1 MAPDEKDV
9 KVDGGE
15 DEEGNGDEEEEDV
28 PGIENK
34 GGDVAFLLQ
43 IAEDE
48 RSSLKKYNNDNAD
61 ASPDPSLHLIPR
73 GKAQATLNRG
83 FGFEILLG

>member
-1 MAPDEKDV
+1 MIQVASGDSYWAPDEKDV

-34 GGDVAFLLQ
+34 GDDVAFLPHG
-43 IAEDE
+43 AEDE
-48 RSSLKKYNNDNAD
+48 VE
-61 ASPDPSLHLIPR
+61 
-73 GKAQATLNRG
+73 
-83 FGFEILLG
+83 FEKVQ

>member
-1 MAPDEKDV
+1 MHLAPDEKDV

-34 GGDVAFLLQ
+34 GKVDAFLLPGD
-43 IAEDE
+43 EDE
-48 RSSLKKYNNDNAD
+48 VEFKKV
-61 ASPDPSLHLIPR
+61 
-73 GKAQATLNRG
+73 
-83 FGFEILLG
+83 

>member
-1 MAPDEKDV
+1 MKDKYRIGWYLHLAPDEKDV

-15 DEEGNGDEEEEDV
+15 HEEGNGDEEEEDV

-34 GGDVAFLLQ
+34 GDDVAFLLQ

-48 RSSLKKYNNDNAD
+48 VE
-61 ASPDPSLHLIPR
+61 
-73 GKAQATLNRG
+73 
-83 FGFEILLG
+83 FEKVQ

>member
-1 MAPDEKDV
+1 MKDKYRIGWYLHLAPDEKDV

-34 GGDVAFLLQ
+34 GDDVAFLLQ

-48 RSSLKKYNNDNAD
+48 VE
-61 ASPDPSLHLIPR
+61 
-73 GKAQATLNRG
+73 
-83 FGFEILLG
+83 FEKVQ